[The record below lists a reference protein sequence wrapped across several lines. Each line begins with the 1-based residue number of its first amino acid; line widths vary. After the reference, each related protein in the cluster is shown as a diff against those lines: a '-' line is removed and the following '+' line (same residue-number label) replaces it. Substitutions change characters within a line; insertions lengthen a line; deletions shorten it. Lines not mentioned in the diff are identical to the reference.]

1 MKYSV
6 DKIENNIATLESLN
20 DKTKKEVSIEI
31 LPKQTKEGSII
42 IFENNQYTI
51 DNSLEKERRIS
62 IQNKFYA
69 LKKRK
74 VDNN

>member
-20 DKTKKEVSIEI
+20 DTTKKEVSIEI

-62 IQNKFYA
+62 IQNKFNA

>member
-6 DKIENNIATLESLN
+6 DKIENNIATLESLY

-62 IQNKFYA
+62 IQNKFNA

>member
-42 IFENNQYTI
+42 IFENNRYTI

-62 IQNKFYA
+62 IQNKFNA

>member
-62 IQNKFYA
+62 IQNKFNA